1 LVCCRR
7 GGSIYD
13 LQQELGHELIK
24 TTEVYYLTPAEQQI
38 AKQIGAGTKAGTDIT
53 VSEPE

>member
-24 TTEVYYLTPAEQQI
+24 TTEIYYLTPAEQQI